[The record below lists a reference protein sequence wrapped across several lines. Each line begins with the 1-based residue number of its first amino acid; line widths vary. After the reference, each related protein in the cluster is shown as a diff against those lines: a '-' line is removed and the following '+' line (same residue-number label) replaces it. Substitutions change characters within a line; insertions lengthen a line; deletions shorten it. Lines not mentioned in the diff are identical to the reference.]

1 MLFPIAIEPG
11 DADHA
16 YGVTVPD
23 LPGCFSAG
31 DSIDEAIRNA
41 REAIDFHLEG
51 LDEDGADI
59 PTASQVADHVGL
71 PEFQGYIW
79 AVVEVDIVRYLGKAT
94 KVNVTLPSNL
104 IRRIDAFVETHT
116 EYESR
121 SGFLARA
128 ALNELRA

>member
-11 DADHA
+11 DTDHA

-51 LDEDGADI
+51 LDEDGAVI
-59 PTASQVADHVGL
+59 PTASQVADHVGK

-94 KVNVTLPSNL
+94 KVNVTLPANL
-104 IRRIDAFVETHT
+104 IRRIDDFVQAHA

-128 ALNELRA
+128 AIKELRT